1 MAKLKIGCSIY
12 LAFAGKKVKLPVN
25 PEEIE
30 IKNPT
35 DHKTYDVIGVGEIVV
50 PRKPSLK
57 EVSWE
62 SFFPG
67 DRQAVYV
74 NGGAKSPSYYL
85 KYFKKALKK
94 KQICRL
100 IITRSGGSD
109 TNMKCIVSNFETKDK
124 GGEPKDI
131 CLESTQHLTQ
141 LFLQTVPEA
150 AAMINEYYK
159 QRNGSDRLNVRFDRN
174 YK

>member
-30 IKNPT
+30 IKNPP

-74 NGGAKSPSYYL
+74 NGGAKSPSYYIS
-85 KYFKKALKK
+85 KK
-94 KQICRL
+94 
-100 IITRSGGSD
+100 
-109 TNMKCIVSNFETKDK
+109 
-124 GGEPKDI
+124 
-131 CLESTQHLTQ
+131 H
-141 LFLQTVPEA
+141 
-150 AAMINEYYK
+150 
-159 QRNGSDRLNVRFDRN
+159 
-174 YK
+174 

>member
-85 KYFKKALKK
+85 KYFEKALKK

-100 IITRSGGSD
+100 IITRSGGAD
-109 TNMKCIVSNFETKDK
+109 TNMKCIVSNFETKVK
-124 GGEPKDI
+124 GRG
-131 CLESTQHLTQ
+131 TQRYL
-141 LFLQTVPEA
+141 LQPGITGVSLLCTE
-150 AAMINEYYK
+150 
-159 QRNGSDRLNVRFDRN
+159 DRLDIKDSCHRAGKRRGIHRDSEGG
-174 YK
+174 

>member
-57 EVSWE
+57 EGILGIL
-62 SFFPG
+62 FPG
-67 DRQAVYV
+67 R
-74 NGGAKSPSYYL
+74 SPGRVCKRWGKISIL
-85 KYFKKALKK
+85 LSEIF
-94 KQICRL
+94 
-100 IITRSGGSD
+100 
-109 TNMKCIVSNFETKDK
+109 
-124 GGEPKDI
+124 
-131 CLESTQHLTQ
+131 
-141 LFLQTVPEA
+141 
-150 AAMINEYYK
+150 
-159 QRNGSDRLNVRFDRN
+159 
-174 YK
+174 

>member
-85 KYFKKALKK
+85 KYFEKALKK

-131 CLESTQHLTQ
+131 YYSLE
-141 LFLQTVPEA
+141 LQ
-150 AAMINEYYK
+150 EYRSYAPK
-159 QRNGSDRLNVRFDRN
+159 IVSILKTPATGRLNPRFFVSEPQ
-174 YK
+174 